1 VRERGGRARRVQQ
14 GSAETESRADVSLE
28 GHGSERER
36 YPRGKTYWSP
46 ILPSASSIEIGGS
59 PPGHTGFVVEPRI
72 SATNRE
78 NDPSAGSEGARSVHG
93 GIHAG
98 AAKMI
103 TDIAKYAFGKG

>member
-1 VRERGGRARRVQQ
+1 MRERGGRARRVQQ

-36 YPRGKTYWSP
+36 YPPGKTYWSP

-59 PPGHTGFVVEPRI
+59 PGRHSFLGEPRI

-78 NDPSAGSEGARSVHG
+78 NDPSGVSKERVRCT
-93 GIHAG
+93 
-98 AAKMI
+98 AAF
-103 TDIAKYAFGKG
+103 TQERRR